1 MPLKARLFLLLI
13 SLGMFG
19 FILQLIRNRRLKIE
33 HSILWLTVSI
43 LMIVFSVWQGFT
55 DQIAR
60 AIGIGYPPALYFAV
74 AIVFAFL
81 ILLHLSMELSKMK
94 DRIKTLN
101 QELSISELYI
111 KELKQKLDENTKIN
125 EGN

>member
-13 SLGMFG
+13 SLGMFV

-33 HSILWLTVSI
+33 HSLLWLTVSI
-43 LMIVFSVWQGFT
+43 LMVVFSVWQGFT

-125 EGN
+125 KGN

>member
-1 MPLKARLFLLLI
+1 MPLKARLFLLLL
-13 SLGMFG
+13 SLGMFV
-19 FILQLIRNRRLKIE
+19 FILQLIRGRRLKIE
-33 HSILWLTVSI
+33 HSILWLTVSV
-43 LMIVFSVWQGFT
+43 LMIILSVWQGFT

-60 AIGIGYPPALYFAV
+60 AIGIDYPPALYFAI

-81 ILLHLSMELSKMK
+81 MLLHLSMELSKMK

-111 KELKQKLDENTKIN
+111 QELKQKQHENTEIN